1 MREFYVAVVLFL
13 LMLGVIAGSMAMN
26 RHVCGE
32 MHKALDAV
40 GDDPTAEA
48 LARLEELQAFWLGWR
63 DLVRLTVNQTVW
75 RAVNDSTMALVEYAR
90 LGDEALPEFVG
101 AKAQLLCAVQEMS
114 RPERATLKTI
124 L

>member
-1 MREFYVAVVLFL
+1 MRAFYLSIVLFL
-13 LMLGVIAGSMAMN
+13 LMLGVIVSSMVMN
-26 RHVCGE
+26 RHVCGRMQE
-32 MHKALDAV
+32 ALEGV
-40 GDDPTAEA
+40 GEEPTAEA
-48 LARLEELQAFWLGWR
+48 LARLEELQAFWHRWR

-75 RAVNDSTMALVEYAR
+75 RAVNDSTMALVAYGE

-101 AKAQLLCAVQEMS
+101 AKTQLWCAVQEMS

>member
-1 MREFYVAVVLFL
+1 MRAFYLSIVLFL
-13 LMLGVIAGSMAMN
+13 LMLGVIASSMAMN
-26 RHVCGE
+26 RHVCGRMQE
-32 MHKALDAV
+32 ALDAV

-48 LARLEELQAFWLGWR
+48 LAHLEEIQAFWLGWR

>member
-1 MREFYVAVVLFL
+1 MRALYVSVVLFL
-13 LMLGVIAGSMAMN
+13 LMLGVIASSMVMN
-26 RHVCGE
+26 RHVCKE
-32 MHKALDAV
+32 MQQAL
-40 GDDPTAEA
+40 EA
-48 LARLEELQAFWLGWR
+48 LGDKPTEEAVARLAELQAFWLRWR

-90 LGDEALPEFVG
+90 LGDEALPEYAG
-101 AKAQLLCAVQEMS
+101 TKAQLLCAVQEMS

>member
-26 RHVCGE
+26 RHVCGRMQE
-32 MHKALDAV
+32 ALEGV
-40 GDDPTAEA
+40 GEEPTAEA
-48 LARLEELQAFWLGWR
+48 LARLEELQAFWHGWR

-75 RAVNDSTMALVEYAR
+75 RAVNDATTALVAYAE